1 MKKMRVFTLIDKV
14 PKGANIVSTRWVLK
28 YKKDSEGNI
37 IKRKAR
43 LVARGYSQIYGVDYR
58 NTFSPTLKQDTLRII
73 IAISVHHKFNIHQ
86 MDIKAAYLNAEL
98 KEDIYMELPEGLNK
112 KGFCKLNK
120 ALYSLKQSGRMW
132 NETFN
137 KVLISLNFKRFIS
150 DPCVYI
156 KKDNDSNIKCILA
169 VYVDDI
175 IISGTDAEI
184 KKTKKLIKIILKLPM

>member
-1 MKKMRVFTLIDKV
+1 MRVFTLIDKV

-120 ALYSLKQSGRMW
+120 ALYGLKQSGRMW

-150 DPCVYI
+150 THVYI
-156 KKDNDSNIKCILA
+156 LKKITI
-169 VYVDDI
+169 V
-175 IISGTDAEI
+175 T
-184 KKTKKLIKIILKLPM
+184 